1 MDYIGIKMSS
11 SLSEQQEQSESASKS
26 KSTREKIENT
36 QTEEL
41 ILGICYPIGSNSDC
55 VVQAL
60 DTRLK
65 EYNYEV
71 EIIKISDL
79 IKEYYKVNQSHK
91 EGETNAFRDLMHKI
105 EGGDYLRSEYQNNS
119 ILAELAIKKIREDRE
134 GKRSEEIQGKRK
146 CYIIN
151 SLKNLE
157 ELKLLRSIY
166 GDIFYLF
173 SIFSPEKDRKENLRK
188 KNLANNEINNI
199 INIDEHENKNNG
211 QNVRDTFVG
220 GDFFIRVSEENELN
234 LVKHI
239 EKYIH
244 LIFETEIIT
253 PNTHE
258 TAMYHAKSSAGNSA
272 CLSRQVGATITD
284 EQGVVIAQGWN
295 DVPKFGGNLYQYSDE
310 SPNRCV
316 DLEYCS
322 NVKHRVSILDEIEN
336 EVEKVIGGKGLKI
349 AGTTSE
355 NTKKIME
362 VITNSKFKNII
373 EYSRS
378 IHAEMHAIIIGSQMT
393 GNKMVKGNLYCT
405 TYPCHNCA
413 RHIILAGIKNIYYI
427 EPYKKS
433 LGITLHSD
441 ALTEDEKD
449 EKKVR
454 ILAYDGV
461 APRRYLDFF
470 SMKYDR
476 KSDNGKML
484 VKDITKAF
492 PKTRV
497 SLQAIPTLENQAIK
511 VLYDCGII
519 KKEVDDEE

>member
-1 MDYIGIKMSS
+1 MSS
-11 SLSEQQEQSESASKS
+11 SLSKQQEHSERASKS
-26 KSTREKIENT
+26 KSTRDKIENT
-36 QTEEL
+36 QTDEL
-41 ILGICYPIGSNSDC
+41 ILGICYPIGSDNDS
-55 VVQAL
+55 VIKAL
-60 DTRLK
+60 QDRLK
-65 EYNYEV
+65 NYDYEV
-71 EIIKISDL
+71 EIIKISNI
-79 IKEYYKVNQSHK
+79 IKEYYTENQSLEPGQTVPFGK
-91 EGETNAFRDLMHKI
+91 LMHKI
-105 EGGDYLRSEYQNNS
+105 KGGDYLRNKYNNNS
-119 ILAELAIKKIREDRE
+119 ILAELAIKKIREDRK
-134 GKRSEEIQGKRK
+134 GKAAEDIQGKRK
-146 CYIIN
+146 CYIID

-173 SIFSPEKDRKENLRK
+173 SVFSPEDERKENLSK
-188 KNLANNEINNI
+188 KDISPSEIDKI
-199 INIDEHENKNNG
+199 INIDEYENKNNG

-220 GDFFIRVSEENELN
+220 GDFFVRFSKENKSN
-234 LVKHI
+234 LAKHI

-272 CLSRQVGATITD
+272 CLSRQVGATITNK
-284 EQGVVIAQGWN
+284 QGVVIAQGWN
-295 DVPKFGGNLYQYSDE
+295 DVPRFGGNLYQYSDK
-310 SPNRCV
+310 SPQRCV
-316 DLEYCS
+316 DLGYCS
-322 NVKHRVSILDEIEN
+322 NVTHREGILEEIEKEIE
-336 EVEKVIGGKGLKI
+336 EVVGEKGLKM
-349 AGTTSE
+349 AGVASE

-378 IHAEMHAIIIGSQMT
+378 IHAEMHAIVIGSQMT
-393 GNKMVKGNLYCT
+393 GNQMVEGNLYCT

-433 LGITLHSD
+433 LGMTLHND
-441 ALTEDEKD
+441 ALTEDEKN

-476 KSDNGKML
+476 KSDNGTML
-484 VKDITKAF
+484 AKDITKAV
-492 PKTRV
+492 PKKRV
-497 SLQAIPTLENQAIK
+497 SLQAIPTLENQAIQ
-511 VLYDCGII
+511 VLYECGII
-519 KKEVDDEE
+519 QKEVDDEE